1 MKLAIVTAYPPS
13 KLTLNEYAYH
23 LIKHF
28 RMQER
33 VTEVVVLTD
42 KTVEASTV
50 AASNEGCAMR
60 IIPCW
65 KFNSVMNPIN
75 IVKTLKKESPDA
87 VLYNLQ
93 FMKFGDKKI
102 PAALGLATPM
112 LSKWAKIPTTVL
124 LHNIMET
131 VDLEEAGFTQSPI
144 KKKIFGWIG
153 TQLTRL
159 VLQADKVAVT
169 IDRYAEILQ
178 DKYNAQNVQVI
189 PHGTFE
195 VPKDVSFDADYSK
208 VQLMTFGK
216 FGTYKKVE
224 QLIEAVEV
232 LRKEVPAEIELV
244 IAGTDNPNVKGYLA
258 GVQEQYAH
266 VPGVEFTGYVE
277 EEDVPVIF
285 GNSDVVVFPYTATTG
300 SSGVLHQAGSYGKA
314 VVMPN
319 IGDLADLV
327 ADEGYKGVYFEPGE
341 VDSLVTALKV
351 LCIDKEYRLQLAKNN
366 YEAAKALSMETIS
379 SRYLDLFE
387 TISPTLSEQSALAA

>member
-50 AASNEGCAMR
+50 AASEEGCAMR
-60 IIPCW
+60 IVPCW
-65 KFNSVMNPIN
+65 KFNSMLNPIS
-75 IVKTLKKESPDA
+75 IVKTLKKEAPDA

-102 PAALGLATPM
+102 PAALGLTTPM

-131 VDLEEAGFTQSPI
+131 VDLEEAGFTESPL

-169 IDRYAEILQ
+169 IDRYAEILTA
-178 DKYNAQNVQVI
+178 KYNADNVVVI

-195 VPKDVSFDADYSK
+195 VPKDVAFKADYSK

-224 QLIEAVEV
+224 HLIEAVEK
-232 LRKEVPAEIELV
+232 LRTEVPAKIELV

-258 GVQEQYAH
+258 GVEKQYAH
-266 VPGVEFTGYVE
+266 VPGVKFTGYVA

-285 GNSDVVVFPYTATTG
+285 GDSDVVVFPYTATTG

-327 ADEGYKGVYFEPGE
+327 ADEGYKGVYFEPGD
-341 VDSLVTALKV
+341 VASLVTALKV

-379 SRYLDLFE
+379 SKYLNLFE
-387 TISPTLSEQSALAA
+387 SIDPQPKQTALAA